1 MTRPRRTDT
10 LTAATATAG
19 SPVGARPRAIA
30 TPPHAPGRAIAWLAP
45 TILVALLLTL
55 PHATPLFHAWFPE
68 VTHPLYWRTSFAQ
81 LALAHALLVVVA
93 TAIAIVAG
101 LSLGILATRPAGRS
115 LLPTV
120 RAVAVIG
127 QTFPPVAVLAIAV
140 PLLGFGAAP
149 TLLAL
154 ALYGVLP
161 VLGQTIAGLQQVP
174 ASALHAADGM
184 GYGRWRRLW
193 EVELPLAAG
202 PIMAGVRL
210 SAIVSVGTAT
220 IGSAVGAATLGAP
233 IVEGLVGNNTAYVV
247 QGALLVGALAL
258 TVDSALGTVERRV
271 KRHRPEHGTL

>member
-1 MTRPRRTDT
+1 MKAVLPAVA
-10 LTAATATAG
+10 L
-19 SPVGARPRAIA
+19 
-30 TPPHAPGRAIAWLAP
+30 
-45 TILVALLLTL
+45 ALLLL
-55 PHATPLFHAWFPE
+55 AMPHAGGWFHAWMPE
-68 VTHPLYWRTSFAQ
+68 LTHPLYTRTSFT
-81 LALAHALLVVVA
+81 ALTASHVALVLSATVLA
-93 TAIAIVAG
+93 TAVG

-149 TLLAL
+149 TFVAL

-161 VLGQTIAGLQQVP
+161 VLGQTVAGLDAVP
-174 ASALHAADGM
+174 PAALHAADGM
-184 GYGRWRRLW
+184 GYGRWRRLLD
-193 EVELPLAAG
+193 VELPLAAG

-220 IGSAVGAATLGAP
+220 IGSAVGATTLGSP

-258 TVDSALGTVERRV
+258 TVDGVLGVVERKIRRGV
-271 KRHRPEHGTL
+271 

>member
-1 MTRPRRTDT
+1 
-10 LTAATATAG
+10 
-19 SPVGARPRAIA
+19 VKAIV
-30 TPPHAPGRAIAWLAP
+30 AP
-45 TILVALLLTL
+45 LLLVLLLLML
-55 PHATPLFHAWFPE
+55 PHSGAWFHAWMP
-68 VTHPLYWRTSFAQ
+68 TLSHPLYTRTSFF
-81 LALAHALLVVVA
+81 ALTLSHLWLVVAATLVA
-93 TAIAIVAG
+93 VTVG
-101 LSLGILATRPAGRS
+101 LTLGVLATRPGGRP

-161 VLGQTIAGLQQVP
+161 VLGQTVAGLDSVSP
-174 ASALHAADGM
+174 AALHAADGM

-193 EVELPLAAG
+193 DVELPLAAG

-220 IGSAVGAATLGAP
+220 IGSAVGATTLGSP

-258 TVDSALGTVERRV
+258 SIDGLLGSLERRI
-271 KRHRPEHGTL
+271 RRNRR

>member
-1 MTRPRRTDT
+1 MKA
-10 LTAATATAG
+10 L
-19 SPVGARPRAIA
+19 
-30 TPPHAPGRAIAWLAP
+30 LAP
-45 TILVALLLTL
+45 VALLVLLVVL
-55 PHATPLFHAWFPE
+55 PYSGAWFHAWLP
-68 VTHPLYWRTSFAQ
+68 TLSHPLYTRTSFVALTLSHLWLVVLATCVAVAVG
-81 LALAHALLVVVA
+81 LALGV
-93 TAIAIVAG
+93 
-101 LSLGILATRPAGRS
+101 LATRPAGRS

-161 VLGQTIAGLQQVP
+161 VLGQTVAGLDHVSP
-174 ASALHAADGM
+174 AALHAADGM

-193 EVELPLAAG
+193 DVELPLAAG

-210 SAIVSVGTAT
+210 SAIVGVGTAT
-220 IGSAVGAATLGAP
+220 IGSAVGATTLGSP
-233 IVEGLVGNNTAYVV
+233 IVEGLVGNNMAYVV

-258 TVDSALGTVERRV
+258 SIDGLLGAVERRI
-271 KRHRPEHGTL
+271 RRREM

>member
-1 MTRPRRTDT
+1 MK
-10 LTAATATAG
+10 
-19 SPVGARPRAIA
+19 
-30 TPPHAPGRAIAWLAP
+30 AWLAP
-45 TILVALLLTL
+45 VFLVALLVLL
-55 PHATPLFHAWFPE
+55 PHAAPAFHAWLPE
-68 VTHPLYWRTSFAQ
+68 LSHPLYWRTSFVA
-81 LALAHALLVVVA
+81 LTLAHASLVAVATVVA
-93 TAIAIVAG
+93 VLVG

-154 ALYGVLP
+154 SLYGVLP
-161 VLGQTIAGLQQVP
+161 VLGQTVAGLEQVP

-258 TVDSALGTVERRV
+258 SVDGLLGLLEKRIRR
-271 KRHRPEHGTL
+271 HA

>member
-1 MTRPRRTDT
+1 MK
-10 LTAATATAG
+10 
-19 SPVGARPRAIA
+19 AIV
-30 TPPHAPGRAIAWLAP
+30 AP
-45 TILVALLLTL
+45 LLLVVLLLVL
-55 PHATPLFHAWFPE
+55 PHSASWFHAWMP
-68 VTHPLYWRTSFAQ
+68 TLSHPLYTRTSFVM
-81 LALAHALLVVVA
+81 LTLSHLWLVVLATLVA
-93 TAIAIVAG
+93 VAVG
-101 LSLGILATRPAGRS
+101 LTLGVLATRPNGRP

-154 ALYGVLP
+154 TLYGVLP
-161 VLGQTIAGLQQVP
+161 VLGQTVAGLDNVAP
-174 ASALHAADGM
+174 AALHAADGM

-193 EVELPLAAG
+193 DVELPLAAG

-210 SAIVSVGTAT
+210 SAIVGVGTAT
-220 IGSAVGAATLGAP
+220 IGSAVGATTLGSP

-258 TVDSALGTVERRV
+258 SIDGVLGLLERRV
-271 KRHRPEHGTL
+271 RRNR

>member
-1 MTRPRRTDT
+1 MKVALP
-10 LTAATATAG
+10 
-19 SPVGARPRAIA
+19 
-30 TPPHAPGRAIAWLAP
+30 LAV
-45 TILVALLLTL
+45 LLALLLAL
-55 PHATPLFHAWFPE
+55 PHMAPLFHRGWPE
-68 VTHPLYWRTSFAQ
+68 LSHPLYTRTSFAVLTAAH
-81 LALAHALLVVVA
+81 LALVLLA
-93 TAIAIVAG
+93 TLIATIVG
-101 LSLGILATRPAGRS
+101 LSLGILATRPMGRP

-161 VLGQTIAGLQQVP
+161 VLGQTIAGLDNVP

-184 GYGRWRRLW
+184 GYGRWRRLR

-210 SAIVSVGTAT
+210 SAIVGVGTAT
-220 IGSAVGAATLGAP
+220 IGSAVGAATLGSP
-233 IVEGLVGNNTAYVV
+233 IVEGLVGNNTAYVI
-247 QGALLVGALAL
+247 QGAVLVGALAL
-258 TVDSALGTVERRV
+258 AVDGLLAMVERRI
-271 KRHRPEHGTL
+271 RPRG

>member
-1 MTRPRRTDT
+1 MK
-10 LTAATATAG
+10 L
-19 SPVGARPRAIA
+19 AITFA
-30 TPPHAPGRAIAWLAP
+30 V
-45 TILVALLLTL
+45 LVLLLLAL
-55 PHATPLFHAWFPE
+55 PHAAPVFHAWQPSLS
-68 VTHPLYWRTSFAQ
+68 HPLYTRTSF
-81 LALAHALLVVVA
+81 LALTGSHLLLVVSA
-93 TAIAIVAG
+93 TAIAVVAG
-101 LSLGILATRPAGRS
+101 LTLGVLATRAGGRS

-154 ALYGVLP
+154 VLYGVLP
-161 VLGQTIAGLQQVP
+161 VLAQTVAGLDQVP
-174 ASALHAADGM
+174 AAALHAADGM
-184 GYGRWRRLW
+184 GYGRWRRLR

-220 IGSAVGAATLGAP
+220 IGSAVGATTLGSP
-233 IVEGLVGNNTAYVV
+233 IVEGLVGNNPAYVV

-258 TVDSALGTVERRV
+258 TVDAALAAVERRV
-271 KRHRPEHGTL
+271 RRGGHR

>member
-1 MTRPRRTDT
+1 
-10 LTAATATAG
+10 
-19 SPVGARPRAIA
+19 VKAIV
-30 TPPHAPGRAIAWLAP
+30 AP
-45 TILVALLLTL
+45 LLLVVLLVVL
-55 PHATPLFHAWFPE
+55 PHSAPWFHAWMP
-68 VTHPLYWRTSFAQ
+68 TLSRPLYARTSFFALTLSHLWLVAVATLVAVVSG
-81 LALAHALLVVVA
+81 LALGV
-93 TAIAIVAG
+93 
-101 LSLGILATRPAGRS
+101 LATRPAGRS

-154 ALYGVLP
+154 TLYGVLP
-161 VLGQTIAGLQQVP
+161 VLGQTVAGLDNVSP
-174 ASALHAADGM
+174 AALHAADGM

-210 SAIVSVGTAT
+210 SAIVGVGTAT
-220 IGSAVGAATLGAP
+220 IGSAVGATTLGSP

-258 TVDSALGTVERRV
+258 SIDGVLGVVERRV
-271 KRHRPEHGTL
+271 RRNRR

>member
-1 MTRPRRTDT
+1 MK
-10 LTAATATAG
+10 L
-19 SPVGARPRAIA
+19 AITFA
-30 TPPHAPGRAIAWLAP
+30 V
-45 TILVALLLTL
+45 LVLLLLAL
-55 PHATPLFHAWFPE
+55 PHAAPVFHAWQPSLS
-68 VTHPLYWRTSFAQ
+68 HPLYTRTSF
-81 LALAHALLVVVA
+81 LALTGSHLLLVVSA
-93 TAIAIVAG
+93 TAIAVIAG
-101 LSLGILATRPAGRS
+101 LTLGVLATRAGGRS

-154 ALYGVLP
+154 VLYGVLP
-161 VLGQTIAGLQQVP
+161 VLAQTVAGLDQVP
-174 ASALHAADGM
+174 AAALHAADGM
-184 GYGRWRRLW
+184 GYGRWRRLR

-220 IGSAVGAATLGAP
+220 IGSAVGATTLGSP
-233 IVEGLVGNNTAYVV
+233 IVEGLVGNNPAYVV

-258 TVDSALGTVERRV
+258 TVDAALAAVERRV
-271 KRHRPEHGTL
+271 RRGGHR

>member
-1 MTRPRRTDT
+1 MK
-10 LTAATATAG
+10 
-19 SPVGARPRAIA
+19 V
-30 TPPHAPGRAIAWLAP
+30 WLAP
-45 TILVALLLTL
+45 LILVALLLLL
-55 PHATPLFHAWFPE
+55 PHSGGLFHAWLPE
-68 VTHPLYWRTSFAQ
+68 LSHPLYSRTSFTE
-81 LALAHALLVVVA
+81 LALAHALLV
-93 TAIAIVAG
+93 AIATLIAIIVG
-101 LSLGILATRPAGRS
+101 LALGILATRPAGRS

-154 ALYGVLP
+154 SLYGVLP
-161 VLGQTIAGLQQVP
+161 VLGQTVAGLDQVP
-174 ASALHAADGM
+174 VSALHAADGM

-220 IGSAVGAATLGAP
+220 IGSAVGAATLGSP

-258 TVDSALGTVERRV
+258 SVDSFLA
-271 KRHRPEHGTL
+271 

>member
-1 MTRPRRTDT
+1 MKTW
-10 LTAATATAG
+10 L
-19 SPVGARPRAIA
+19 
-30 TPPHAPGRAIAWLAP
+30 PPLILLAL
-45 TILVALLLTL
+45 LVAL
-55 PHATPLFHAWFPE
+55 PHAGPLFHAWLPDLS
-68 VTHPLYWRTSFAQ
+68 HPLYWRTSFTE
-81 LALAHALLVVVA
+81 LALSHALLVAIATVVA
-93 TAIAIVAG
+93 VVVG

-154 ALYGVLP
+154 SLYGVLP
-161 VLGQTIAGLQQVP
+161 VLGQTVAGLDQVP
-174 ASALHAADGM
+174 VSALHAADGM

-258 TVDSALGTVERRV
+258 TVDGLLGFVENRIRR
-271 KRHRPEHGTL
+271 PPG

>member
-1 MTRPRRTDT
+1 MPD
-10 LTAATATAG
+10 L
-19 SPVGARPRAIA
+19 S
-30 TPPHAPGRAIAWLAP
+30 
-45 TILVALLLTL
+45 
-55 PHATPLFHAWFPE
+55 
-68 VTHPLYWRTSFAQ
+68 HPLYWRTSFT
-81 LALAHALLVVVA
+81 ALAFSHALLV
-93 TAIAIVAG
+93 AIATGIAVVVG
-101 LSLGILATRPAGRS
+101 LTLGILATRPAGRS

-154 ALYGVLP
+154 SLYGVLP
-161 VLGQTIAGLQQVP
+161 VLGQTVAGLDQVP

-193 EVELPLAAG
+193 DVELPLAAG

-258 TVDSALGTVERRV
+258 SVDGLLGLVE
-271 KRHRPEHGTL
+271 HRIRKHA

>member
-1 MTRPRRTDT
+1 MLP
-10 LTAATATAG
+10 
-19 SPVGARPRAIA
+19 AIA
-30 TPPHAPGRAIAWLAP
+30 L
-45 TILVALLLTL
+45 ALLLMAM
-55 PHATPLFHAWFPE
+55 PHAGGWFHAWMPE
-68 VTHPLYWRTSFAQ
+68 LSHPLYTRTSFV
-81 LALAHALLVVVA
+81 ALTASHVALVLSATVLSTVV
-93 TAIAIVAG
+93 G

-149 TLLAL
+149 TFVAL

-161 VLGQTIAGLQQVP
+161 VLGQTVAGLDAVSP
-174 ASALHAADGM
+174 AALHAADGM
-184 GYGRWRRLW
+184 GYGRWRRLLD
-193 EVELPLAAG
+193 VELPLAAG

-220 IGSAVGAATLGAP
+220 IGSAVGATTLGSP

-258 TVDSALGTVERRV
+258 TVDGVLGVVERKIRRGV
-271 KRHRPEHGTL
+271 

>member
-1 MTRPRRTDT
+1 
-10 LTAATATAG
+10 
-19 SPVGARPRAIA
+19 VKAIV
-30 TPPHAPGRAIAWLAP
+30 AP
-45 TILVALLLTL
+45 LLLIVLLLAL
-55 PHATPLFHAWFPE
+55 PHSAPWFHAWMP
-68 VTHPLYWRTSFAQ
+68 TLSHPLYTRTSF
-81 LALAHALLVVVA
+81 LALTLSHLWLVVLATFVA
-93 TAIAIVAG
+93 VAAG
-101 LSLGILATRPAGRS
+101 LALGVLATRPGGRP

-154 ALYGVLP
+154 TLYGVLP
-161 VLGQTIAGLQQVP
+161 VLGQTVAGLDNVSP
-174 ASALHAADGM
+174 AALHAADGM

-193 EVELPLAAG
+193 DVELPLAAG

-210 SAIVSVGTAT
+210 SAIVGVGTAT
-220 IGSAVGAATLGAP
+220 IGSAVGATTLGSP

-258 TVDSALGTVERRV
+258 SIDGLLGLVERRV
-271 KRHRPEHGTL
+271 RRLG

>member
-1 MTRPRRTDT
+1 MTKARHTHGVIRVAAPLAVLASLLFVLPRS
-10 LTAATATAG
+10 G
-19 SPVGARPRAIA
+19 P
-30 TPPHAPGRAIAWLAP
+30 W
-45 TILVALLLTL
+45 
-55 PHATPLFHAWFPE
+55 FHAWLPE
-68 VTHPLYWRTSFAQ
+68 LSHPLYTRTSFGALTLAH
-81 LALAHALLVVVA
+81 LALVTIATLFAVA
-93 TAIAIVAG
+93 IG
-101 LSLGILATRPAGRS
+101 LGLGILATRPSGRS

-154 ALYGVLP
+154 VLYGVLP
-161 VLGQTIAGLQQVP
+161 VLGQTIAGLEHVP
-174 ASALHAADGM
+174 AATLHAADGM
-184 GYGRWRRLW
+184 GYGRWRRLR

-220 IGSAVGAATLGAP
+220 IGSAVGATTLGSP

-258 TVDSALGTVERRV
+258 SVDAVLGAIERRI
-271 KRHRPEHGTL
+271 RRG

>member
-1 MTRPRRTDT
+1 MK
-10 LTAATATAG
+10 
-19 SPVGARPRAIA
+19 
-30 TPPHAPGRAIAWLAP
+30 AWLAP
-45 TILVALLLTL
+45 VFLVALLVLL
-55 PHATPLFHAWFPE
+55 PHAAPVFHAWLPE
-68 VTHPLYWRTSFAQ
+68 LSHPLYWRTSFVA
-81 LALAHALLVVVA
+81 LTLAHASLVAVATVVA
-93 TAIAIVAG
+93 VLVG

-154 ALYGVLP
+154 SLYGVLP
-161 VLGQTIAGLQQVP
+161 VLGQTVAGLEQVP

-258 TVDSALGTVERRV
+258 SVDGLLGLLE
-271 KRHRPEHGTL
+271 KRIRLWE

>member
-1 MTRPRRTDT
+1 MKAVLPAVA
-10 LTAATATAG
+10 L
-19 SPVGARPRAIA
+19 
-30 TPPHAPGRAIAWLAP
+30 
-45 TILVALLLTL
+45 ALLLL
-55 PHATPLFHAWFPE
+55 AMPHAGGWFHAWMPE
-68 VTHPLYWRTSFAQ
+68 LSHPLYTRTSFT
-81 LALAHALLVVVA
+81 ALTASHVALVLSATVLA
-93 TAIAIVAG
+93 TAVG

-149 TLLAL
+149 TFVAL

-161 VLGQTIAGLQQVP
+161 VLGQTVAGLDAVP
-174 ASALHAADGM
+174 PAALHAADGM
-184 GYGRWRRLW
+184 GYGRWRRLLD
-193 EVELPLAAG
+193 VELPLAAG

-220 IGSAVGAATLGAP
+220 IGSAVGATTLGSP

-258 TVDSALGTVERRV
+258 TVDGVLSVVDRKIRRLG
-271 KRHRPEHGTL
+271 

>member
-1 MTRPRRTDT
+1 LQAT
-10 LTAATATAG
+10 L
-19 SPVGARPRAIA
+19 PFMV
-30 TPPHAPGRAIAWLAP
+30 
-45 TILVALLLTL
+45 LVALLVAL
-55 PHATPLFHAWFPE
+55 PHTGPLFHAWFPE
-68 VTHPLYWRTSFAQ
+68 LSHPLYWRTSFTE
-81 LALAHALLVVVA
+81 LALAHAALVAIATLIAVVV
-93 TAIAIVAG
+93 G
-101 LSLGILATRPAGRS
+101 LALGILATREAGRS

-154 ALYGVLP
+154 SLYGVLP
-161 VLGQTIAGLQQVP
+161 VLGQTVAGLDQVP

-233 IVEGLVGNNTAYVV
+233 IVEGLVGNNTSYVV

-258 TVDSALGTVERRV
+258 SVDGVLGLVERRV
-271 KRHRPEHGTL
+271 RRR